1 MLVQID
7 KYRSVEIPP
16 SDKFKAYVVSYWIT
30 GDEVKIVSKH
40 KSDALAVRAG
50 KIKAYQAINEGI
62 RIILED
68 GLAYHPDAFTG
79 Y

>member
-16 SDKFKAYVVSYWIT
+16 SDKFKAYVVSYLIT

-40 KSDALAVRAG
+40 KSDALAIRAG
-50 KIKAYQAINEGI
+50 KTASYLARNYGIK
-62 RIILED
+62 IILED
-68 GLAYHPDAFTG
+68 IYAPSK
-79 Y
+79 